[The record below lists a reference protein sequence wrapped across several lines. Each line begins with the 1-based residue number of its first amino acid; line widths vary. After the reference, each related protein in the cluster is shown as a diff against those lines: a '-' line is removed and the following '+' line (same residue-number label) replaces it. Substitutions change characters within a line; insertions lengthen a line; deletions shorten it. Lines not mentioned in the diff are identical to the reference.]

1 MESFSGRKEWSNL
14 VNIAKR
20 RSKSKSDSVCDLFS
34 KESTGGLARA
44 LLLGWRAQK
53 LECTEPRR
61 NDELLWA
68 SLAMKFWC
76 RFIHLTRLP
85 CQTFVLVVSV
95 LSYLVDQKFHMK
107 PIGSFNTTGCLLKRQ
122 GWTQL
127 VQESVSN
134 ERMIGNTFNSTSL
147 RVWLGTGPLS
157 NGFHENPQAPFVLHL
172 L

>member
-20 RSKSKSDSVCDLFS
+20 RSKTKSDSVCDLFS
-34 KESTGGLARA
+34 KESTGGLVRA
-44 LLLGWRAQK
+44 LLVGWRTQK
-53 LECTEPRR
+53 LERTEPRR

-68 SLAMKFWC
+68 SLAMKFCC
-76 RFIHLTRLP
+76 RFIHLTRFP
-85 CQTFVLVVSV
+85 CQTFVLVFSV
-95 LSYLVDQKFHMK
+95 LGYLVDWKFHMK
-107 PIGSFNTTGCLLKRQ
+107 PIGSFNTIGCLQKRQ

-127 VQESVSN
+127 VQESVNN

-147 RVWLGTGPLS
+147 RVQWGTGPQS
-157 NGFHENPQAPFVLHL
+157 NGFHDNPQASFVLHL